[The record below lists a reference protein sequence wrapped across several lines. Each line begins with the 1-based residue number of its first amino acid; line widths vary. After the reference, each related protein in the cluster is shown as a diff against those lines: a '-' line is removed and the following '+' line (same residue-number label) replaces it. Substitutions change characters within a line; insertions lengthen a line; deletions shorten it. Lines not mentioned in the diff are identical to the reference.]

1 MAILTVNNITQSFGE
16 ETVLRGVTFELQKG
30 ERVGLVGVNGSG
42 KTTLFKVLTGEYTPD
57 TGSVVFGKDTVLG
70 YMEQHVCRDL
80 EKTAF
85 DEVMTVFSPLLQ
97 MERELEEVSARLSAH
112 PGEEETQG
120 LILRQ
125 TELNDRFVDGGGL
138 TCRSRARSALL
149 GLGFLEEQL
158 QNPVGV
164 LSGGQ
169 KAKLQLAKMLLSG
182 ANLLLLDEP
191 TNHLD
196 IPSVEWLEDFLKNYG
211 GAYIVISH
219 DRYFLDKVTGRTLE
233 MEGKTVASYKGSY
246 SRYLDLKAE
255 KRLAME
261 RVYENTQ
268 REIKRIEGII
278 EQQRRWN
285 QERNYV
291 TIASKQKQID
301 RLEATLEKPEED
313 PESIRFQFKASRRS
327 GDEVLTAEDVSLS
340 FDGPK
345 LFDHVNLEIR
355 RGEKVFLIG
364 PNGCGKTSLFKILL
378 GQYQPDGGLVK
389 LGAGVDLGYYEQS
402 QMSLHDE
409 KTVIDEIWDLHPRM
423 TQTEVRSAL
432 AVFLF
437 KGEDVFKPVGAL
449 SGGERAR
456 VLLLKLMLSKAN
468 FLLLDEPTNHLD
480 IGSCQALEDALQGY
494 DGTLFVVSHDRYLIN
509 KLADRL
515 YVLGKDGA
523 KLYPG
528 NYDYYLEKRQ
538 EEAESAPREEAAP
551 KVNLYKLRKERESEL
566 RKKRTALSRVEG
578 QIEEN
583 DRERAAL
590 AEKLEQPEVAAD
602 YQAVTQTS
610 QEIAALEA
618 QGEALLQQWT
628 QLSEELEA
636 LEEAARELDS

>member
-233 MEGKTVASYKGSY
+233 MEGKTVTSYKGSY

-389 LGAGVDLGYYEQS
+389 LGTGVDLGYYEQS

-538 EEAESAPREEAAP
+538 EEMEAAPREEAAP

>member
-389 LGAGVDLGYYEQS
+389 LGTGVDLGYYEQS

-538 EEAESAPREEAAP
+538 EEAEAAPREEAAP

-566 RKKRTALSRVEG
+566 RKKRTALTRVEG

>member
-233 MEGKTVASYKGSY
+233 MEGKTVTSYKGSY

-301 RLEATLEKPEED
+301 RLESTLEKPEED

-389 LGAGVDLGYYEQS
+389 LGTGVDLGYYEQS

-538 EEAESAPREEAAP
+538 EEAEAAPREEAAP

>member
-97 MERELEEVSARLSAH
+97 MERELEEVSAKLSAH

-233 MEGKTVASYKGSY
+233 MEGKTVTSYKGSY

-538 EEAESAPREEAAP
+538 EEAEAAPREEAAP

>member
-327 GDEVLTAEDVSLS
+327 GDDVLTAEDVSLS

-538 EEAESAPREEAAP
+538 EEAEAAPREEAAP

-566 RKKRTALSRVEG
+566 RKKRTALTRVEG

-590 AEKLEQPEVAAD
+590 AEKLEQPEIAAD